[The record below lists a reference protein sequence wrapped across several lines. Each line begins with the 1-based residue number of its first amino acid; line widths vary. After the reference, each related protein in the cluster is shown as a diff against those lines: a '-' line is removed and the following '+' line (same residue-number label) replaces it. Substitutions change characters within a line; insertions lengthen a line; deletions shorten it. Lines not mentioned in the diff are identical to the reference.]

1 MTESEVRAVLQAARL
16 GGAPPH
22 LLRQAADRLGPPREL
37 VFLRGGPRLYLVG
50 DSSKPTPLSCR
61 RSVDPAMAALQA
73 AVSAP
78 ARFRDASHLAAG
90 STRLLAR
97 SKHIGERLA
106 RCIDRIDTVSPDL
119 ANALRGRIRRRID
132 ADGRV
137 WIAYLPGPRSPVVE
151 CGTCAAQDAAEP

>member
-1 MTESEVRAVLQAARL
+1 VTEADLAEILQAARA

-22 LLRQAADRLGPPREL
+22 LIRQLAERLRPPREL
-37 VFLRGGPRLYLVG
+37 VFLRGGPGLYLVG
-50 DSSKPTPLSCR
+50 DSGKPTPLSCR
-61 RSVDPAMAALQA
+61 RAADPAMGLLQA
-73 AVSAP
+73 AASAP

-90 STRLLAR
+90 STRLRAR

-106 RCIDRIDTVSPDL
+106 RCIDRIDTVSGDL

-137 WIAYLPGPRSPVVE
+137 WIAYLPGPRAPVIK
-151 CGTCAAQDAAEP
+151 CGISAAKDATGT